1 MTPDQQAR
9 QAFEVLIE
17 NILARVRAV
26 PQNDQPAL
34 LDQTR
39 LALREMA
46 MRHGLAESQ
55 AARWAGEIDRELRFR
70 MLHGAQ
76 ETSNDNAG

>member
-9 QAFEVLIE
+9 QAFETLIE
-17 NILARVRAV
+17 NVLAKLHATPEPDREGV
-26 PQNDQPAL
+26 
-34 LDQTR
+34 LDRTR
-39 LALREMA
+39 IALREIA
-46 MRHGLAESQ
+46 LKHGLAEPQ

-76 ETSNDNAG
+76 ETSNDND